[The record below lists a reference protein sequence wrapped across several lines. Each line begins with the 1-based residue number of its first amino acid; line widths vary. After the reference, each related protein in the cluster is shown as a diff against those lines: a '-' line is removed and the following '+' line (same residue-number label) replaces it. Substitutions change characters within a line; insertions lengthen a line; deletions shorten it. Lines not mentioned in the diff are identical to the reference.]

1 MLWPWPNSTFWLDL
15 VWWSARPNTAWK
27 RNYRHKHLSSIF
39 HGQSP
44 NDSELLPTSQI
55 CHIYEQMLIKSSFLL
70 VEALSLLLNPL
81 FSDFNPPFFSRTE
94 FLANINAVP
103 QGGDMAQNGLSFH
116 LELPSRSGACWIR
129 SEASAIYIYIYI
141 IICIYVYLYTR

>member
-1 MLWPWPNSTFWLDL
+1 MTPTTRIPSRMD
-15 VWWSARPNTAWK
+15 A
-27 RNYRHKHLSSIF
+27 HKLFIACF
-39 HGQSP
+39 DHGQTAP
-44 NDSELLPTSQI
+44 FGWIWWDDQHVQTLPEKGIIDISILAASFTDNHQMIQGCSRPRRFA
-55 CHIYEQMLIKSSFLL
+55 IYKKNAGKIIIFLL

-116 LELPSRSGACWIR
+116 LELPSRSGAC
-129 SEASAIYIYIYI
+129 
-141 IICIYVYLYTR
+141 